1 MHLAGIVF
9 KLLSVTFFS
18 FMMVAIKLVSDDVP
32 IGQIVFARSLF
43 GFIPLFIMIAVQRQ
57 FASALKTDNISGH
70 VWRGFVGG
78 IAMGGSF
85 VALHYL
91 ALHDAVAI
99 SYAAPLI
106 AVLLAPFLLDER
118 VGKVRIIAV
127 VIGLSGVLL
136 IVSPHLGESL
146 EMSAPI
152 IGAIFAILAAVGSAF
167 AMIQVRHLTRT
178 ETNSSIIFYFSIVTT
193 VGSLLTLPFGW
204 VMPDPYQGM
213 LLIGLGLAGGLGQLC
228 LTQSYRLAPVS
239 VVAPFDYT
247 SMLFAL
253 GFAILIFGDVP
264 QPIVLVGAGIVIAA
278 GIFVIL
284 RERWLGI
291 QRPRTPGVR
300 SNQM

>member
-1 MHLAGIVF
+1 MNLAGIAF

-18 FMMVAIKLVSDDVP
+18 LMMVGIKLASGTVP
-32 IGQIVFARSLF
+32 TGQIVFSRSLF
-43 GFIPLFIMIAVQRQ
+43 GFVPLFAMLAVQGQ
-57 FASALKTDNISGH
+57 MVPALKTSKPLGH

-78 IAMGGSF
+78 IAMAGSF
-85 VALHYL
+85 LSLHYL

-99 SYAAPLI
+99 SYAAPLL
-106 AVLLAPFLLDER
+106 AVLLAPFLLNER
-118 VGKVRIIAV
+118 VGKVRISAV
-127 VIGLSGVLL
+127 VIGLGGVLL

-152 IGAIFAILAAVGSAF
+152 VGAFFALIAALAAAF
-167 AMIQVRHLTRT
+167 AMIQVRHLTQS
-178 ETNSSIIFYFSIVTT
+178 ETNASIIFYFSLVTT
-193 VGSLLTLPFGW
+193 VGSLFTLPLGW
-204 VMPDPYQGM
+204 VVPDLREG
-213 LLIGLGLAGGLGQLC
+213 LLLVGLGLAGGLGQIC

-247 SMLFAL
+247 SMIFAVAFGVLLF
-253 GFAILIFGDVP
+253 DEVP
-264 QPIVLVGAGIVIAA
+264 GPVVLTGAAIVIGA

-300 SNQM
+300 STQI